1 MTSRKK
7 IFLFAL
13 FFLIIAFL
21 IITFL
26 LLIDVLSENQFKSI
40 ILGWI
45 ITTINVGLGIVS
57 IKSGINKSEKVF
69 MQRIF
74 GGMVIRF
81 MAILL
86 MVVLALLFLELN
98 RISFIFSVLFY
109 YIFYLII
116 EIIYLNFSQN

>member
-1 MTSRKK
+1 MTSRKR
-7 IFLFAL
+7 ILLFAVTS
-13 FFLIIAFL
+13 LILSFVLIA
-21 IITFL
+21 FL
-26 LLIDVLSENQFKSI
+26 LLIHLLNENQFKSI

-57 IKSGINKSEKVF
+57 IKSGINKSEKIF

-81 MAILL
+81 MTILI
-86 MVVLALLFLELN
+86 MVVLALLLLELN
-98 RISFIFSVLFY
+98 RITFIFSVLFY

-116 EIIYLNFSQN
+116 EIIYLNFIQN